1 MFKNL
6 SWIPTLKLKDQNAPQ
21 GVEMG
26 MYCEKKKVCY
36 EKKNMH

>member
-1 MFKNL
+1 MDTNSKTKN
-6 SWIPTLKLKDQNAPQ
+6 QNDPQ